1 MDNAGLMIVR
11 RAQVGE
17 IAACAALYERVLRAT
32 FTWIPAEQ
40 HQAADFIAA
49 AQDEEVY
56 LAVDGERLL
65 GVASLYRPDSF
76 LHSLYVE
83 VRGLGVGKALLDH
96 VADEADGP
104 LHLKCQ
110 LPNTRAQAFYVRE
123 GFRAVEEGRDP
134 GASIGWVRLSR

>member
-1 MDNAGLMIVR
+1 MIVR
-11 RAQVGE
+11 RAQAGE

-32 FTWIPAEQ
+32 FTWIPPER

-56 LAVDGERLL
+56 LATDGQRLVGL
-65 GVASLYRPDSF
+65 ASLYRPDSF

-83 VRGLGVGKALLDH
+83 ARGLGVGKALLDH
-96 VADEADGP
+96 VADDADGP

-110 LPNTRAQAFYVRE
+110 LPNTRAQAFYARE
-123 GFRAVEEGRDP
+123 GFRAVEQGCDP
-134 GASIGWVRLSR
+134 GATVGWVRMSR

>member
-1 MDNAGLMIVR
+1 MIVR

-32 FTWIPAEQ
+32 FTWIPPEQ
-40 HQAADFIAA
+40 HQAADFAAA

-56 LAVDGERLL
+56 LAADVERLL

-83 VRGLGVGKALLDH
+83 ARGLGVGKALLDH
-96 VADEADGP
+96 VAAAADGP

-110 LPNTRAQAFYVRE
+110 IPNIQAQAFYARE
-123 GFRAVEEGRDP
+123 GFAVVEEGCDL
-134 GASIGWVRLSR
+134 GSVVGWVRMSR

>member
-1 MDNAGLMIVR
+1 MIVR

-32 FTWIPAEQ
+32 FTWIPPER

-56 LAVDGERLL
+56 VAVDGERLL
-65 GVASLYRPDSF
+65 GLASLYRPDSF

-83 VRGLGVGKALLDH
+83 ARGLGVGKALLDH
-96 VADEADGP
+96 VVKGADGP

-110 LPNTRAQAFYVRE
+110 VPNIRAQAFYARE
-123 GFRAVEEGRDP
+123 GFAVVEEGCDP
-134 GASIGWVRLSR
+134 GAAIAWVRMSR

>member
-1 MDNAGLMIVR
+1 MIVR
-11 RAQVGE
+11 RAQAGD

-32 FTWIPAEQ
+32 FTWIPPEQ

-56 LAVDGERLL
+56 LATEGERLL
-65 GVASLYRPDSF
+65 GVASLYRPDNF

-83 VRGLGVGKALLDH
+83 ARGLGVGKALLDH
-96 VADEADGP
+96 VAQVADGP

-110 LPNTRAQAFYVRE
+110 LPNTRAQAFYARE
-123 GFRAVEEGRDP
+123 GFRPVEQGCDP
-134 GASIGWVRLSR
+134 GAPVGWVRLSR

>member
-1 MDNAGLMIVR
+1 MIVR
-11 RAQVGE
+11 RAQVGD

-32 FTWIPAEQ
+32 FTWIPPER

-56 LAVDGERLL
+56 LATDGQRLL
-65 GVASLYRPDSF
+65 GLASLYRPDSF

-83 VRGLGVGKALLDH
+83 ARGLGVGKALLDH
-96 VADEADGP
+96 VADDADGP

-110 LPNTRAQAFYVRE
+110 LPNTRAQAFYTRE
-123 GFRAVEEGRDP
+123 GFRPVEQGCDP
-134 GASIGWVRLSR
+134 GASVGWVRMSR

>member
-1 MDNAGLMIVR
+1 MIVR

-32 FTWIPAEQ
+32 FTWVPLDRR
-40 HQAADFIAA
+40 QAADFVAA

-56 LAVDGERLL
+56 LAAEGERLL

-76 LHSLYVE
+76 LHSLFVE
-83 VRGLGVGKALLDH
+83 ARGLGVGKALLDH
-96 VADEADGP
+96 VAESADGP

-110 LPNTRAQAFYVRE
+110 LPNMRAQAFYARE
-123 GFRAVEEGRDP
+123 GFRPVEEGCDP
-134 GASIGWVRLSR
+134 GASVGWVRMSR

>member
-1 MDNAGLMIVR
+1 VIVR

-32 FTWIPAEQ
+32 FTWIPPER
-40 HQAADFIAA
+40 HQAADFVAA

-56 LAVDGERLL
+56 LAADGERLL
-65 GVASLYRPDSF
+65 GVASLYRPDNF

-83 VRGLGVGKALLDH
+83 ARGRGVGKALLDH
-96 VADEADGP
+96 VAQGADGP

-110 LPNTRAQAFYVRE
+110 VPNLRAQAFYARE
-123 GFRAVEEGRDP
+123 GFAVVEEGCDV
-134 GASIGWVRLSR
+134 GSTVGWVRMSR